1 MNITIFAHL
10 VAAPNNLVAIFLIN
24 PFFRR
29 FYYSFKGTS
38 FALYDAEVNKMK
50 TILTILIFGSFSFAY
65 ANALQDST
73 QNQNRE
79 QEQKQI
85 QEQNQLKNQGDE
97 NQIRDRNR
105 LHTGDP
111 ISDKNG
117 KKHGKDVFIDK
128 DGDGIADTR
137 AGGMSLEKIRKRTRA
152 GQGSGGHGGS
162 GNGSS
167 GSGGNGGRK

>member
-1 MNITIFAHL
+1 
-10 VAAPNNLVAIFLIN
+10 
-24 PFFRR
+24 
-29 FYYSFKGTS
+29 
-38 FALYDAEVNKMK
+38 MK
-50 TILTILIFGSFSFAY
+50 TILIILIFGSFSIAFASE
-65 ANALQDST
+65 LQDST

-111 ISDKNG
+111 FSDKNG
-117 KKHGKDVFIDK
+117 KKRGKDVFIDK

-152 GQGSGGHGGS
+152 GQGSGGHGSGGHD
-162 GNGSS
+162 GNGT
-167 GSGGNGGRK
+167 GGNGGKK